1 MDPRLKDLS
10 LDDQNI
16 VAICYLDDLTR
27 GNTYHGMWVRDLTF
41 KGYMDTM
48 ASWVKSHTGRD
59 IRIKPDPENLATN
72 GNSTHSSNTFIR
84 TRRAGKD

>member
-27 GNTYHGMWVRDLTF
+27 GNTHHGIGVRYLTL
-41 KGYMDTM
+41 KGYMDSM
-48 ASWVKSHTGRD
+48 ASWVKGHTGRD
-59 IRIKPDPENLATN
+59 IRIKPDPEKP
-72 GNSTHSSNTFIR
+72 R
-84 TRRAGKD
+84 DQ